1 MARAGA
7 VADTPAQRIVDGAPG
22 MDTVRRIAPDRAGAW
37 RRINLGEDTMKL
49 LRYGPAG
56 QESPGLLDDDG
67 HIRDLSQHVP
77 DIDGNMLGA
86 DRLRALSKLDTSE
99 LPIVEGAPRLGPP
112 VANPGKILGIG
123 LSYADHAAEAGMDLP
138 EEPIVFSKV
147 PTALSGPNDP
157 VMIPRGSEKTDWEV
171 ELAFVIG
178 RQALYVEKDE
188 ALDYVAG
195 YAVMNDVSERAYQ
208 LEGSGQFIK
217 GKSFDTF
224 APMGPWLV
232 TTDEVPSPMNL
243 KLWLDRNGKRRQDSS
258 TSNMVFAIDYLVS
271 YLSGFMTLMPG
282 DIITTGTPPGVGMG
296 CKPPEFLEPG
306 DVMSL
311 GVEGLGEQKQDVV
324 AWSAGG

>member
-1 MARAGA
+1 
-7 VADTPAQRIVDGAPG
+7 
-22 MDTVRRIAPDRAGAW
+22 
-37 RRINLGEDTMKL
+37 MKL

-56 QESPGLLDDDG
+56 QESPGLLDDGG
-67 HIRDLSQHVP
+67 HIRDLSKHVV
-77 DIDGNMLGA
+77 DIDGNVLGA
-86 DRLRALSKLDTSE
+86 ERLRSLGELDTSA
-99 LPIVEGAPRLGPP
+99 LPIVEGTPRLGPP
-112 VANPGKILGIG
+112 VANPGKILAIG
-123 LSYADHAAEAGMDLP
+123 LSYADHAAEAGMELP
-138 EEPIVFSKV
+138 DEPIVFSKA
-147 PTALSGPNDP
+147 TTSLSGPNDP

-178 RQALYVEKDE
+178 RRALYVEKAE

-224 APMGPWLV
+224 APFGPWLA
-232 TTDEVPSPMNL
+232 TADEVRSPMNL

-282 DIITTGTPPGVGMG
+282 DIVTTGTPSGVGLG
-296 CKPPEFLEPG
+296 CKPPEFLKPG

-311 GVEGLGEQKQDVV
+311 GVEGLGEQSQEVV
-324 AWSAGG
+324 AWKD

>member
-1 MARAGA
+1 
-7 VADTPAQRIVDGAPG
+7 
-22 MDTVRRIAPDRAGAW
+22 
-37 RRINLGEDTMKL
+37 MKL

-56 QESPGLLDDDG
+56 QESPGLLDNEG
-67 HIRDLSQHVP
+67 HIRDLSRHVP
-77 DIDGNMLGA
+77 DIDGNVLGA
-86 DRLRALSKLDTSE
+86 ERLRALGELDTSA
-99 LPIVEGAPRLGPP
+99 LPLVEGAPRLGPP
-112 VANPGKILGIG
+112 VANPGKIIGIG
-123 LSYADHAAEAGMDLP
+123 LSYADHAAEAGMKLP
-138 EEPIVFSKV
+138 DEPIVFSKA
-147 PTALSGPNDP
+147 TTSLSGPNDP
-157 VMIPRGSEKTDWEV
+157 VTIPRGSEKTDWEV

-178 RQALYVEKDE
+178 RRALYVEKSE

-195 YAVMNDVSERAYQ
+195 YAVMNDISERAYQ

-224 APMGPWLV
+224 APFGPWLV

-282 DIITTGTPPGVGMG
+282 DIVTTGTPPGVGMG
-296 CKPPEFLEPG
+296 CKPPEFLKAG

-311 GVEGLGEQKQDVV
+311 GVEGLGEQSQEVT
-324 AWSAGG
+324 AWSAGA

>member
-1 MARAGA
+1 
-7 VADTPAQRIVDGAPG
+7 
-22 MDTVRRIAPDRAGAW
+22 
-37 RRINLGEDTMKL
+37 MKL

-243 KLWLDRNGKRRQDSS
+243 RLWLDRNGKCRQDSS

>member
-1 MARAGA
+1 
-7 VADTPAQRIVDGAPG
+7 
-22 MDTVRRIAPDRAGAW
+22 
-37 RRINLGEDTMKL
+37 MKL
-49 LRYGPAG
+49 LRYGPKG
-56 QESPGLLDDDG
+56 QESPGLLDDG
-67 HIRDLSQHVP
+67 GRIRDLSQHVP
-77 DIDGNMLGA
+77 DIDGNVLGA
-86 DRLRALSKLDTSE
+86 DRLRTLSRLDTAA
-99 LPIVEGAPRLGPP
+99 LPMVEGAPRLGPP

-123 LSYADHAAEAGMDLP
+123 LSYADHAAEAGMELP
-138 EEPIVFSKV
+138 DEPIVFSKA

-157 VMIPRGSEKTDWEV
+157 VMIPRGSVKTDWEV

-224 APMGPWLV
+224 APFGPWLV
-232 TTDEVPSPMNL
+232 TADEVPSPMKL
-243 KLWLDRNGKRRQDSS
+243 KLWLDLNGKRRQDGR

-282 DIITTGTPPGVGMG
+282 DIVTTGTPPGVGMG
-296 CKPPEFLEPG
+296 CKPPEFLKPG
-306 DVMSL
+306 DLMSL
-311 GVEGLGEQKQDVV
+311 GVEGLGEQTLEVV
-324 AWSAGG
+324 AWNDGA